1 VVALGVGLTTGAIL
15 GFGDAGGP
23 LSKRH
28 CENESPGTNCT
39 TNALVTTVL
48 FGGSGTAIS
57 TF

>member
-1 VVALGVGLTTGAIL
+1 LGVGLTTGAIL

-28 CENESPGTNCT
+28 RENESPGTNCT
-39 TNALVTTVL
+39 TNALVTTVI
-48 FGGSGTAIS
+48 FGGGGTAIS